1 MEIDVDVLEK
11 DINTSVDSEV
21 LNASATEENIVNASV
36 EKENVIDC
44 SVKKNIIQTESDNT
58 NVVNNSGGT
67 TDHSR
72 LKNLDY
78 ESSGHKGFASKEDV
92 HSEITIGEDRFEFN
106 DNQEL
111 TDFIF
116 VQVSGAID
124 EIYKEIERVNGKIP
138 NTSQFITKYVADL
151 VYYYTKSETYTKTE
165 VNNLIG
171 AIKNVRFEIV
181 ETLPTN
187 AETNV
192 IYLLKVSEQDK
203 NYYDEYIF
211 INNAWELIGNTKVDL
226 SGYATEVWV
235 NTAIKDFLTEQQ
247 VDFLITSALSG
258 YVTTEKLTEMG
269 FLTEEQ
275 LEEKNY
281 ITEDELAE
289 KDYATK
295 SDIPTNYV
303 TTDTSQTI
311 TKSKKFND
319 YVYLGTSITML
330 GDTNGTIT
338 MGRDNNASCTPT
350 IKMRSNA
357 TGNDYDVKITA
368 SNGGETDGQ
377 GTLEITSAKLTH
389 NGKEIST
396 PIFNQDFNIKNE
408 DGVVKT
414 FTNTGTT
421 IDDKYIFAQKLPSSQ
436 PYSEVIFT
444 ENEYVIVY
452 AKNTN
457 QVFVSRNGIDF
468 EEKPLNY
475 TIKNMI
481 RLVYSN
487 RLVAFCNDGW
497 FAYSD
502 DDGVTWQ
509 YKQNTAFTTFTKI
522 YNYLEYTDTF
532 MIVNESTKR
541 FESVNNNFN
550 RGDYLNT
557 TITPNFVTMLNKT
570 QIIWCT
576 TGGVCKYKAGS
587 QESNM
592 PTLPSGTVNLLKK
605 VNGVVYGGYR
615 NDNKIVYLDGTT
627 TTSSWV
633 TCTLPDTCTTNDI
646 IYNPKDQTYY
656 ILTDINTY
664 YKTKD
669 FITFESFDKD
679 NIRIAQGTMTLV
691 GLMGVSNESANYVYV
706 SPTQQKIEDTL
717 QELKRAVN
725 KERWVGTGL
734 QLDGEVISVR
744 GSSPIMVNA
753 NGVSLMW
760 GSVDVGYLLPEQAEK
775 VMTGGYYRHNVYP
788 STIADE
794 IWNLWDGSDGVP
806 VNVMF
811 LEGGTFYDPMSW
823 ETEYTVEKGDYGY
836 LISKDFGMSMPF
848 TKTGSLAPFLN

>member
-58 NVVNNSGGT
+58 TIIKTGEDIDLS
-67 TDHSR
+67 
-72 LKNLDY
+72 DY
-78 ESSGHKGFASKEDV
+78 VTNKELAEKGF
-92 HSEITIGEDRFEFN
+92 I
-106 DNQEL
+106 
-111 TDFIF
+111 
-116 VQVSGAID
+116 
-124 EIYKEIERVNGKIP
+124 
-138 NTSQFITKYVADL
+138 
-151 VYYYTKSETYTKTE
+151 
-165 VNNLIG
+165 
-171 AIKNVRFEIV
+171 
-181 ETLPTN
+181 
-187 AETNV
+187 
-192 IYLLKVSEQDK
+192 
-203 NYYDEYIF
+203 
-211 INNAWELIGNTKVDL
+211 
-226 SGYATEVWV
+226 
-235 NTAIKDFLTEQQ
+235 
-247 VDFLITSALSG
+247 
-258 YVTTEKLTEMG
+258 
-269 FLTEEQ
+269 TEEQ
-275 LEEKNY
+275 LETKNY
-281 ITEDELAE
+281 ITETELTE
-289 KDYATK
+289 K
-295 SDIPTNYV
+295 NYV
-303 TTDTSQTI
+303 TNQMLNDKNFVQQSQLQEAVEESLPT
-311 TKSKKFND
+311 FN
-319 YVYLGTSITML
+319 
-330 GDTNGTIT
+330 
-338 MGRDNNASCTPT
+338 R
-350 IKMRSNA
+350 
-357 TGNDYDVKITA
+357 
-368 SNGGETDGQ
+368 
-377 GTLEITSAKLTH
+377 
-389 NGKEIST
+389 
-396 PIFNQDFNIKNE
+396 DFNIKNE

-532 MIVNESTKR
+532 MIVNESTR
-541 FESVNNNFN
+541 RIESVNNNFTRN
-550 RGDYLNT
+550 DYLTT
-557 TITPNFVTMLNKT
+557 TIVPTFVTMLNKS
-570 QIIWCT
+570 QLIWCT

-592 PTLPSGTVNLLKK
+592 SALPSGTVNLLKR
-605 VNGVVYGGYR
+605 VNGVVYGGYK

-656 ILTDINTY
+656 ILTNINTY

-669 FITFESFDKD
+669 FVTFESFDKD
-679 NIRIAQGTMTLV
+679 DIRLKQADMTVVGLV
-691 GLMGVSNESANYVYV
+691 GVTGYLSDSVYV
-706 SPTQQKIEDTL
+706 APTQQKIENTL

-734 QLDGEVISVR
+734 QLDGEVISVK
-744 GSSPIMVNA
+744 GSNPIMVYA

-760 GSVDVGYLLPEQAEK
+760 GSVDIGYLLPEQAEK
-775 VMTGGYYRHNVYP
+775 VMTGGYYRHNVIAD
-788 STIADE
+788 TLADE

-811 LEGGTFYDPMSW
+811 LESGVFYDPMSW
-823 ETEYTVEKGDYGY
+823 ETEYSVEKGDYGY
-836 LISKDFGMSMPF
+836 LISRNFGMEMPF
-848 TKTGSLAPFLN
+848 IKTGSLAPFLN